1 MPLSWMLPIALTLA
15 VLLLAS
21 RQSDAQAISSVAP
34 SADAAVATDTR
45 QSDGAATPREIGAPL
60 TLKERL
66 GAKWKDEQRVD
77 NCKVPPEKR
86 GSKPRPDSCDHG
98 FTTESRRAASP
109 TLSVAK

>member
-1 MPLSWMLPIALTLA
+1 MFPIALTLA

-21 RQSDAQAISSVAP
+21 RESDAQTISAVAP
-34 SADAAVATDTR
+34 SATDGR
-45 QSDGAATPREIGAPL
+45 ARDSAATPKEIGTPL

-86 GSKPRPDSCDHG
+86 GSKPRPDSCDHSQA
-98 FTTESRRAASP
+98 E
-109 TLSVAK
+109 

>member
-1 MPLSWMLPIALTLA
+1 MPLSWMLPIALTLP

-21 RQSDAQAISSVAP
+21 RESDAQAISAVAP
-34 SADAAVATDTR
+34 SATDTR
-45 QSDGAATPREIGAPL
+45 PHDGAATPRESGAPL

-86 GSKPRPDSCDHG
+86 GSKPRPNSCGHPPA
-98 FTTESRRAASP
+98 E
-109 TLSVAK
+109 